1 MKNDM
6 ANTSTT
12 QRIHPLVAG
21 ATGSVMLVSLLGA
34 AAITGILPSSH
45 SSGTPGVAAQV
56 VTTPVATT
64 PALVATAPQPAQPV
78 AVAQPVPKVVEK
90 TIVHHRYVTHT
101 RPVQVAQN
109 APAPAPVYA
118 PSQPQQQV
126 SQVSPIGI
134 GVGAV
139 VGGVLGSKVG
149 GGNGKTLATIAGAVG
164 GGYVGNEIAKRY

>member
-1 MKNDM
+1 ME
-6 ANTSTT
+6 NTSTP
-12 QRIHPLVAG
+12 QRIHPIVAG
-21 ATGSVMLVSLLGA
+21 AAGSVMLVSLLGA

-45 SSGTPGVAAQV
+45 SSGTPAAAVPTVAAPV
-56 VTTPVATT
+56 VA
-64 PALVATAPQPAQPV
+64 AAAPIAAVPQLAQPV
-78 AVAQPVPKVVEK
+78 AVAQPAPKVVEK

-101 RPVQVAQN
+101 RPVHVAQS

-118 PSQPQQQV
+118 PTQPQQPVAQN
-126 SQVSPIGI
+126 SPIGI
-134 GVGAV
+134 GVGAI